1 MLTQHRDKIE
11 NLIARDI
18 VRIHGRTLV
27 ASGPAAPAALAYKGE
42 IHKVVIITGVDL
54 DTLAPVRAYAVP
66 DQHVT
71 IIR

>member
-11 NLIARDI
+11 NLAAHDI
-18 VRIHGRTLV
+18 VRIGGRTLV
-27 ASGPAAPAALAYKGE
+27 AAGPAAPVALAYKGE
-42 IHKVVIITGVDL
+42 VHKVVAITGVDV
-54 DTLAPVRAYAVP
+54 DTLAPVRTYAVP